1 MITKEDAMAFVKQ
14 LEDLEA
20 EYYARYALDPKNDI
34 AGDFEAAQKFDDAFD
49 AIDDEYNF
57 DAEVQRNEEIIKQY
71 QNANQLTAK
80 ELDEVEAEIVRAE
93 ETYDAYV
100 ELVRT
105 GTICMSRA

>member
-1 MITKEDAMAFVKQ
+1 M
-14 LEDLEA
+14 
-20 EYYARYALDPKNDI
+20 
-34 AGDFEAAQKFDDAFD
+34 
-49 AIDDEYNF
+49 
-57 DAEVQRNEEIIKQY
+57 QRNEEIIKQY

>member
-1 MITKEDAMAFVKQ
+1 MQGRLALSANLATSDGSSALFLDDLLSACVKTS
-14 LEDLEA
+14 
-20 EYYARYALDPKNDI
+20 DI
-34 AGDFEAAQKFDDAFD
+34 LNGLSKLTP
-49 AIDDEYNF
+49 
-57 DAEVQRNEEIIKQY
+57 NEEIIKQY

-80 ELDEVEAEIVRAE
+80 ELDEVEAEIARAE

>member
-1 MITKEDAMAFVKQ
+1 MGRGEHKYGTAISAAGQYIPAAAPINDWPNRYKIEFFAMNNKK
-14 LEDLEA
+14 L
-20 EYYARYALDPKNDI
+20 
-34 AGDFEAAQKFDDAFD
+34 
-49 AIDDEYNF
+49 AIILK
-57 DAEVQRNEEIIKQY
+57 NEEIIKQY

-80 ELDEVEAEIVRAE
+80 ELDEVEAEIARAE